1 MNHRPPSSLDDEL
14 LERAEPLALLQR
26 ALARTQAGQGSCV
39 VVLGEAGLGKTSLI
53 DAAARA
59 APALRWLRAACDDLH
74 TPRPLGPF
82 IDLALEFPQALA
94 EAVHAGKTYNGL
106 FPALLAWLR
115 GAQPPAVLVIE
126 DLHWA
131 DEATLDGL
139 RYLGRRVAGAG
150 CLLVLS
156 LRPEALEAQPPLR
169 QTLAAL
175 DPTVTTRIELAP
187 LSAGAVGLLAR
198 RPGGPGL
205 AAAELHTLSGGNPFY
220 VQQLLLAPPGGLP
233 GSLRDAV
240 LAQAALL
247 PPPVRALLDRISC
260 SPVGLELAL
269 LPADDAALAGLDSPA
284 ARALLQVRPPWV
296 QFRHALARRVLEEA
310 LPPVRRWQLH
320 QALYQALYQALQG
333 AARPP
338 VARLVHHAAA
348 AGLSDAVWALAPVA
362 AAEAEAVAAT
372 RAAVQLLRLALAH
385 GSEAPAAERAAL
397 LDRLALRLY
406 NIQAMDES
414 EAALREAIALKL
426 ALGDGP
432 GRAASLAQLAMQRT
446 PDPAALVLAEEAE
459 AALGGQLGT
468 PAAALAFSARAITLA
483 NAGRSAEAL
492 AHGRQ
497 ALRSAEASGDA
508 DSHLRAGSIAAS
520 VALSVAP
527 TDEAFDALQRCIS
540 EAMAA
545 GRADRAAVPM
555 VNLASLAL
563 HHGAFAR
570 VLAVTDRGIA
580 YCADRDLDM
589 VHAHLL
595 VRRALALG
603 ELARWAPMLQALDAL
618 SAMPS
623 EPTRQLASAAMLRA
637 RLDALRGAANDA
649 ATWQAHVDTAQQG
662 RSDLLPVCALVLAAE
677 AAWLRGDTALVAT
690 CAQQGLAQTESP
702 WLQGQ
707 LRQWWRRAGGALP
720 PVALPLAPPHQAAE
734 VGEWRAAADA
744 WLARDS
750 PLEAAWALMD
760 GDEAAW
766 REAWQL
772 FSRIGAEAGVA
783 LVRQRL
789 QAPGVR
795 GPYGHAR
802 HDPLGLTRRERQIA
816 QLLAEGLSNPQIAE
830 RLHRSERTVAHHVS
844 ALLAKLGLR
853 QRSQVA
859 ARLQQAADAA

>member
-1 MNHRPPSSLDDEL
+1 MHPHLPPEPPADL
-14 LERAEPLALLQR
+14 LERAEPLMQLQR
-26 ALARTQAGQGSCV
+26 ALDRVRAGHGGCV
-39 VVLGEAGLGKTSLI
+39 VVSGDPGVGKTSLI
-53 DAAARA
+53 NAAARCDEARAGA
-59 APALRWLRAACDDLH
+59 AGLRWLRSGCDDLQ
-74 TPRPLGPF
+74 TPRPLGPW
-82 IDLALEFPQALA
+82 IDLAHLFPPGLA
-94 EAVHAGKTYNGL
+94 AAVHAGQTYNGL
-106 FPALLAWLR
+106 FPALLTWLR
-115 GAQPPAVLVIE
+115 TARPRCVLVIE

-131 DEATLDGL
+131 DEATLDGV
-139 RYLGRRVAGAG
+139 RYLGRRLVDAG
-150 CLLVLS
+150 CLLLLS
-156 LRPEALEAQPPLR
+156 LRAAALEVQPTLR

-175 DPTVTTRIELAP
+175 DPAVTTRIALWP
-187 LSAGAVGLLAR
+187 LSAAAAATLAR
-198 RPGGPGL
+198 RHGRPADGL
-205 AAAELHTLSGGNPFY
+205 HALTGGNPFY
-220 VQQLLLAPPGGLP
+220 LQQLLQAPPGSLP

-260 SPVGLELAL
+260 APGGLELAL
-269 LPADDAALAGLDSPA
+269 LAADEAALAGLDSPA
-284 ARALLQVRPPWV
+284 AQALLLVRPPAV
-296 QFRHALARRVLEEA
+296 GFRHELARQVVEEA
-310 LPPVRRWQLH
+310 LPPVRRWQVHCALH
-320 QALYQALYQALQG
+320 RALQQTPG
-333 AARPP
+333 TP

-348 AGLSDAVWALAPVA
+348 AGLSAEVWALAPRA
-362 AAEAEAVAAT
+362 AAEAEGVSAT
-372 RAAVQLLRLALAH
+372 RDAVRLLRLALAH
-385 GSEAPAAERAAL
+385 GSAAPAAERAAL

-406 NIQAMDES
+406 NIQAMAES
-414 EAALREAIALKL
+414 EAALREAITLKRR
-426 ALGDGP
+426 LGDGP

-446 PDPAALVLAEEAE
+446 PDPAALALAEEAV
-459 AALGGQLGT
+459 AALGGQLDS
-468 PAAALAFSARAITLA
+468 AAAAAAYSARAITLA
-483 NAGRSAEAL
+483 NAGRAAEAL
-492 AHGRQ
+492 VQGRQ
-497 ALRSAEASGDA
+497 ALRCAEASGEA
-508 DSHLRAGSIAAS
+508 DSRIRAGSIAAS

-527 TDEAFDALQRCIS
+527 TDEAFDALARCIR
-540 EAMAA
+540 EAMAL
-545 GRADRAAVPM
+545 GRADLAAVPM

-570 VLAVTDRGIA
+570 VLAVTDQGIA

-623 EPTRQLASAAMLRA
+623 EPTRQLASAAILRA

-662 RSDLLPVCALVLAAE
+662 RSDLVPVCALVLAAE
-677 AAWLRGDTALVAT
+677 AAWLRGDGVQAAAW
-690 CAQQGLAQTESP
+690 AQQGLAQTESP

-707 LRQWWRRAGGALP
+707 LRQWWRRAGGVLP
-720 PVALPLAPPHQAAE
+720 PVALPLAAPHQAAE
-734 VGEWRAAADA
+734 AGQWRAAADA

-750 PLEAAWALMD
+750 PLEAAWALLD
-760 GDEAAW
+760 GDEPAL

-772 FSRIGAEAGVA
+772 FTRIGAEAGVA

-789 QAPGVR
+789 QPPGVR

-802 HDPLGLTRRERQIA
+802 RDPLGLTRRERQIA

-859 ARLQQAADAA
+859 ARLQQAADVA

>member
-1 MNHRPPSSLDDEL
+1 M
-14 LERAEPLALLQR
+14 
-26 ALARTQAGQGSCV
+26 
-39 VVLGEAGLGKTSLI
+39 
-53 DAAARA
+53 
-59 APALRWLRAACDDLH
+59 
-74 TPRPLGPF
+74 
-82 IDLALEFPQALA
+82 
-94 EAVHAGKTYNGL
+94 
-106 FPALLAWLR
+106 
-115 GAQPPAVLVIE
+115 
-126 DLHWA
+126 
-131 DEATLDGL
+131 
-139 RYLGRRVAGAG
+139 
-150 CLLVLS
+150 
-156 LRPEALEAQPPLR
+156 
-169 QTLAAL
+169 
-175 DPTVTTRIELAP
+175 
-187 LSAGAVGLLAR
+187 
-198 RPGGPGL
+198 
-205 AAAELHTLSGGNPFY
+205 
-220 VQQLLLAPPGGLP
+220 
-233 GSLRDAV
+233 
-240 LAQAALL
+240 
-247 PPPVRALLDRISC
+247 
-260 SPVGLELAL
+260 
-269 LPADDAALAGLDSPA
+269 
-284 ARALLQVRPPWV
+284 
-296 QFRHALARRVLEEA
+296 
-310 LPPVRRWQLH
+310 
-320 QALYQALYQALQG
+320 
-333 AARPP
+333 
-338 VARLVHHAAA
+338 ARLVHHAAA

-385 GSEAPAAERAAL
+385 GGDAPAAERAAL

-414 EAALREAIALKL
+414 EAALREAIALKQ

-432 GRAASLAQLAMQRT
+432 GQAASLAQLAMQRT
-446 PDPAALVLAEEAE
+446 PDPAALALAEEAE
-459 AALGGQLGT
+459 AALDGQLDT

-492 AHGRQ
+492 ALGRQ
-497 ALRSAEASGDA
+497 AVRSAEASGDA
-508 DSHLRAGSIAAS
+508 DSRLRAGSIAAS
-520 VALSVAP
+520 VALSVAA

-563 HHGAFAR
+563 HHGELAR
-570 VLAVTDRGIA
+570 VLAVTGQGIA

-603 ELARWAPMLQALDAL
+603 ELARWATMLQALDAL
-618 SAMPS
+618 STMPS

-637 RLDALRGAANDA
+637 RLDALRGVANDA
-649 ATWQAHVDTAQQG
+649 PTWQAHVETAQQG
-662 RSDLLPVCALVLAAE
+662 RSDLVPVCALILAAE
-677 AAWLRGDTALVAT
+677 AAWLRGDMGTVAA

-720 PVALPLAPPHQAAE
+720 PTALPLAAPHQAAE
-734 VGEWRAAADA
+734 IGQWRSAADA

-750 PLEAAWALMD
+750 PLEAAWALLD
-760 GDEAAW
+760 GDEPAL

-772 FSRIGAEAGVA
+772 FSSVGADAAVA
-783 LVRQRL
+783 VVRQRL
-789 QAPGVR
+789 QQAGVR

-802 HDPLGLTRRERQIA
+802 SDPLGLTRRERQIA

-830 RLHRSERTVAHHVS
+830 RLHRSECTVAHHVS